1 MNNKIIKYVISDL
14 LRNRTVFF
22 YTLVLLALSL
32 SIFFIEDNVDK
43 SIASLLNLVLFV
55 VPLVSIVFSTIY
67 LYNSEEFIALL
78 VSQPLKRQSIWL
90 SIFVGL
96 ATAMA
101 AAFLVGVGLP
111 TLIFA
116 YSLSGVTLVIG
127 GLFLSLFVVPL
138 VSIVFSTIYLYNSEE
153 FIALLVSQPLKRQSI
168 WLSIFVGLATAMAA
182 AFLVGVGLPTLIFAY
197 SLSGVTLV
205 IGGLF
210 LSLIFVSI
218 AMWTAVRLRDKS
230 KGIGLAIILWLYF
243 ALIFDALL
251 LFLLFQFADY
261 PIEKLMVAVSM
272 LNPIDISRILI
283 LLEIDLSAMMGY
295 TGAIFRDFFGTGTG
309 MLITGLVMFLWIAL
323 PLLFATRF
331 FKRKDL

>member
-116 YSLSGVTLVIG
+116 YSLSGI
-127 GLFLSLFVVPL
+127 
-138 VSIVFSTIYLYNSEE
+138 
-153 FIALLVSQPLKRQSI
+153 
-168 WLSIFVGLATAMAA
+168 
-182 AFLVGVGLPTLIFAY
+182 
-197 SLSGVTLV
+197 TLV

>member
-32 SIFFIEDNVDK
+32 SIFFIEGNVDK

-127 GLFLSLFVVPL
+127 GLL
-138 VSIVFSTIYLYNSEE
+138 
-153 FIALLVSQPLKRQSI
+153 
-168 WLSIFVGLATAMAA
+168 
-182 AFLVGVGLPTLIFAY
+182 
-197 SLSGVTLV
+197 
-205 IGGLF
+205 